1 MPSPHDKNHI
11 FENRQELKI
20 ASFRAFSLKKRWFF
34 MLKTMVSS
42 ARNGGISFKKWQ
54 FLKLIPISVHI
65 KSIYY
70 TDYQHLS
77 CNAKN
82 KRFSPS
88 KDNASANTVC
98 FCSQDSLFVD
108 FIHIYRRGVI
118 YPKNSK
124 FAI

>member
-1 MPSPHDKNHI
+1 
-11 FENRQELKI
+11 
-20 ASFRAFSLKKRWFF
+20 
-34 MLKTMVSS
+34 MVSS
-42 ARNGGISFKKWQ
+42 ARNGGFIFKKQ
-54 FLKLIPISVHI
+54 RFLKLIPISVHI

-118 YPKNSK
+118 YHVPQYLRNK
-124 FAI
+124 